1 MVVLQLRFFQNY
13 NEYVYVADMAVYTG
27 NDSAYASYPCTFD
40 GESTFSFYLIYY
52 VSSGYFAQGTEKLV
66 FDTDIDTTPV
76 VEIAFEGIETTSTG
90 FKAPKLHFS
99 PNEYTKYYKAAVV
112 AGDITADA
120 ERQQEVRRQLID
132 DKLEAVTPVVMLL
145 ADDASVWN
153 ASLHSALCA

>member
-1 MVVLQLRFFQNY
+1 MGANIFRLKDWASGVTFKFVLHDDNTCTVPAQSIGYYNSNY

-76 VEIAFEGIETTSTG
+76 VEIAFEGIETTSTR
-90 FKAPKLHFS
+90 P
-99 PNEYTKYYKAAVV
+99 
-112 AGDITADA
+112 
-120 ERQQEVRRQLID
+120 
-132 DKLEAVTPVVMLL
+132 
-145 ADDASVWN
+145 
-153 ASLHSALCA
+153 